1 MSRVRR
7 GEVEPRIL
15 DGRGFAL
22 ADHDPAARLADAEER
37 LEKGV
42 ARLAKLQSRL
52 WAQDRWSVL
61 LVFQGMDASGK
72 GGVIKHVFRGVD
84 PLGCEVTAFKA
95 PHAEELDHTWL
106 WRVVKRLPERGRI
119 GVWNRSHYEEVVAVR
134 ANPRL
139 LAGQKLPAEVVGP
152 RLWDERLEDI
162 VAFERHLARNGV
174 LVAKFMLHV
183 SKDEQR
189 RRLLERIEDPA
200 KNWKFSLSDLD
211 DRAAW
216 DAHHAAYEQAI
227 RATAAAHAPWWVVPA
242 DDKPSARA
250 LVVEAVVELL
260 EGLDLA
266 LPAAGGAKRAEL
278 EEGRRRLGAEG

>member
-1 MSRVRR
+1 MSRPEARL
-7 GEVEPRIL
+7 L
-15 DGRGFAL
+15 DGRGFAF
-22 ADHDPAARLADAEER
+22 ADHDPSARLDDAQVR
-37 LEKGV
+37 LDEGV
-42 ARLAKLQSRL
+42 ARLAKLQARL
-52 WAQDRWSVL
+52 WAQDRWSLL

-72 GGVIKHVFRGVD
+72 DGVIKHVFRGVD
-84 PLGCEVTAFKA
+84 PLGCETTAFKA
-95 PHAEELDHTWL
+95 PNAEELDHTWL
-106 WRVVKRLPERGRI
+106 WRVWKRVPERGRI

-200 KNWKFSLSDLD
+200 KNWKFSLSDLE

-216 DAHHAAYEQAI
+216 DAHHAAYEEAI
-227 RATAAAHAPWWVVPA
+227 RATAAVHAPWWVVPA

-250 LVVEAVVELL
+250 MVVEAVVDLL
-260 EGLDLA
+260 EGLDLG
-266 LPAAGGAKRAEL
+266 LPAAGSAKRAEL